1 MGFIAVHLASI
12 LLWAVSCIPIAGG
25 ATCFPQSD
33 SWIITDED
41 EALSLASAIGCSDGN
56 FTVTWV
62 GAITVSQ
69 ALTIAD
75 GTSLTI
81 NGEGLDSALDGAGTA
96 GPLVVVEGESSSLTL
111 RNLEIARGSGTKGG
125 AIYALTSATANI
137 INCTFSDNDASG
149 SGGELNPITSA
160 ERL

>member
-1 MGFIAVHLASI
+1 MGFIAVHLTFI
-12 LLWAVSCIPIAGG
+12 LLWAVSRVPVAGG

-33 SWIITDED
+33 SWIIADED

-69 ALTIAD
+69 TLTIAD

-81 NGEGLDSALDGAGTA
+81 TGEGTDSAMDGAGTA
-96 GPLVVVEGESSSLTL
+96 GPLLFVEGDSSSLTL
-111 RNLEIARGSGTKGG
+111 RNLEITRGSGTKGG
-125 AIYALTSATANI
+125 AIYALTSTTVNI

-149 SGGELNPITSA
+149 SGGELNPTTVA
-160 ERL
+160 E